1 MKILKEES
9 STAPSLRRNDAPGQ
23 HSSATIPH
31 NDASSGLDLENCSWT
46 QTLEEVTL
54 NVPVPIGTK
63 STSVVCEIKKN
74 RLKVELKG
82 QPPIID
88 VNLLV
93 GLFFRC

>member
-9 STAPSLRRNDAPGQ
+9 STAPSLRQNDAPGQ

-31 NDASSGLDLENCSWT
+31 NDASSGLDLENYSWT

-54 NVPVPIGTK
+54 NVPVPTGTK
-63 STSVVCEIKKN
+63 SRSVVCEIKKN
-74 RLKVELKG
+74 HLKVELKG

-88 VNLLV
+88 VSLLV